1 MEFRIADTFTD
12 SLAKLTGEEQKAV
25 KTTAFDLQLNP
36 GHPSLQFH
44 KLAKAKDPNFWSIRV
59 SRDVRLIVH
68 KTGTS
73 LLLCYVDHHDDAYEW
88 AERRKV
94 ETHPKTGAA
103 QLVEIRER
111 VQEIEIPKYV
121 EVQAKPK
128 AKPPLFSALSDDEL
142 LAFGVPREW
151 LGDARNAN
159 EDSVLD
165 LAEHL
170 PAEAAEAL
178 LNLAT
183 GVTLQTAL
191 QLPPGE
197 HAYAPS
203 AHLAAAEK
211 VSELTVDPFNHPDAQ
226 RRFRTISSQE
236 ELQRAFEYPWDK
248 WSIFLHPAQRQLVER
263 DYSGPARVSG
273 SAGTGKTIVALHRAV
288 HLARANPETR
298 MLLTTF
304 SETLANALR
313 SKLRLLISNEPR
325 LGERIEVHAM
335 NSIGRRLY
343 EVNLGKLQIASG
355 ETICQIIE
363 DASNAAQGNRFSL
376 HFLMTEWDQ
385 VVDGWQLD
393 TWEAYRDVSR
403 LGRKTRL
410 KEPQRALLWSIFEDV
425 RSRLRSKGLITYSG
439 MFNRLATHFSEGS
452 ARSPFDFV
460 VVDEAQDVSIAQ
472 LRFLA
477 ALGAGRPN
485 KLFFAGD
492 LGQRIFQQP
501 FSWKALGVDVRGRST
516 TLRINY
522 RTSHQIRVQ
531 ADRLLGPEVSDVDG
545 NVENRRTTVSL
556 FNGPLPT
563 IKVLNTADE
572 ESRVVGEWLKAR
584 MSEGVQ
590 PHEVAVF
597 VRSFAQLDRAKAAA
611 KHAELPLNVL
621 DENVETAIGKISI
634 GTMHLAKGLEFRAV
648 AVMACDD
655 EIIPLQDRI
664 ETVVD
669 DADLEDVY
677 NTERQLLYVAC
688 TRPREYLLVS
698 GVAPASEF
706 LDDLEK

>member
-12 SLAKLTGEEQKAV
+12 SLARLTGEEQKAV
-25 KTTAFDLQLNP
+25 KTAAFDLQLNP
-36 GHPSLQFH
+36 SQPSLQFH

-73 LLLCYVDHHDDAYEW
+73 LLLCYVNHHDEAYQW

-111 VQEIEIPKYV
+111 VQEIAIPKYV
-121 EVQAKPK
+121 EVEPKPE
-128 AKPPLFSALSDDEL
+128 AKPPLFSALSDDQL

-151 LGDARNAN
+151 LRDARNAN

-165 LAEHL
+165 LAGHL

-183 GVTLQTAL
+183 GGAL
-191 QLPPGE
+191 RTTTEVEPSV

-203 AHLAAAEK
+203 ARLDAAK
-211 VSELTVDPFNHPDAQ
+211 ISEPTLDAFNHPDAQ

-236 ELQRAFEYPWDK
+236 ELERAFEYPWEK
-248 WSIFLHPAQRQLVER
+248 WTIFLHPAQRQLVER
-263 DYSGPARVSG
+263 DYNGPARVSG

-298 MLLTTF
+298 LLLTTF

-355 ETICQIIE
+355 ETIHQIIE
-363 DASNAAQGNRFSL
+363 EASNAAQGNRFSL
-376 HFLMTEWDQ
+376 HFLMTEWEQ

-425 RSRLRSKGLITYSG
+425 RSRLRSKDVITYSG
-439 MFNRLATHFSEGS
+439 MFNRLASHFEGS

-545 NVENRRTTVSL
+545 NVEDRRTTVSL
-556 FNGPLPT
+556 FNGPMPT
-563 IKVLNTADE
+563 VKIVETVEE
-572 ESRVVGEWLKAR
+572 ESEAVGEWLKAR
-584 MSEGVQ
+584 TNEGVQ
-590 PHEVAVF
+590 PHEMAVF
-597 VRSFAQLDRAKAAA
+597 VRSSAQLDRAKAAA
-611 KHAELPLNVL
+611 KHAELSLKVL

-655 EIIPLQDRI
+655 EVIPLQGRI

-688 TRPREYLLVS
+688 TRPREYLLVTS
-698 GVAPASEF
+698 VAPASEF
-706 LDDLEK
+706 LDDMGK

>member
-1 MEFRIADTFTD
+1 M
-12 SLAKLTGEEQKAV
+12 
-25 KTTAFDLQLNP
+25 
-36 GHPSLQFH
+36 
-44 KLAKAKDPNFWSIRV
+44 
-59 SRDVRLIVH
+59 
-68 KTGTS
+68 
-73 LLLCYVDHHDDAYEW
+73 
-88 AERRKV
+88 
-94 ETHPKTGAA
+94 
-103 QLVEIRER
+103 
-111 VQEIEIPKYV
+111 
-121 EVQAKPK
+121 
-128 AKPPLFSALSDDEL
+128 
-142 LAFGVPREW
+142 
-151 LGDARNAN
+151 
-159 EDSVLD
+159 
-165 LAEHL
+165 
-170 PAEAAEAL
+170 
-178 LNLAT
+178 
-183 GVTLQTAL
+183 
-191 QLPPGE
+191 
-197 HAYAPS
+197 
-203 AHLAAAEK
+203 
-211 VSELTVDPFNHPDAQ
+211 
-226 RRFRTISSQE
+226 
-236 ELQRAFEYPWDK
+236 
-248 WSIFLHPAQRQLVER
+248 
-263 DYSGPARVSG
+263 
-273 SAGTGKTIVALHRAV
+273 
-288 HLARANPETR
+288 
-298 MLLTTF
+298 LTTF

-335 NSIGRRLY
+335 NSIGRRLH

-355 ETICQIIE
+355 ETIRQIIE
-363 DASNAAQGNRFSL
+363 EASNASQGNRFSL
-376 HFLMTEWDQ
+376 HFLRTEWEQ

-425 RSRLRSKGLITYSG
+425 RSRLRSKGVITYSG
-439 MFNRLATHFSEGS
+439 MFNRLASHFEGS

-522 RTSHQIRVQ
+522 RTSHQIRMQ

-545 NVENRRTTVSL
+545 NVEDRRTTVSL

-563 IKVLNTADE
+563 VKIFETVEE
-572 ESRVVGEWLKAR
+572 ESKAVGEWLKAR
-584 MSEGVQ
+584 TNEGVQ

-597 VRSFAQLDRAKAAA
+597 VRSSAQLDRAKAAA
-611 KHAELPLNVL
+611 KHAELSLKVL

-655 EIIPLQDRI
+655 EVIPLQERI

-688 TRPREYLLVS
+688 TRARDQLLVTS
-698 GVAPASEF
+698 VAPASEF
-706 LDDLEK
+706 LDDMRK

>member
-12 SLAKLTGEEQKAV
+12 SLARLTGEEQKAV
-25 KTTAFDLQLNP
+25 KTAAFDLQLNP
-36 GHPSLQFH
+36 SQPSLQFH

-73 LLLCYVDHHDDAYEW
+73 LLLCYVNHHDEAYQW

-111 VQEIEIPKYV
+111 VQEIAIPKYV
-121 EVQAKPK
+121 EAELKPEAKL
-128 AKPPLFSALSDDEL
+128 PLFSALSDDQL

-165 LAEHL
+165 LAGHL

-183 GVTLQTAL
+183 GGAIRTPPEVSPSGHVYASSARIDAAKLSEPTLDA
-191 QLPPGE
+191 
-197 HAYAPS
+197 
-203 AHLAAAEK
+203 
-211 VSELTVDPFNHPDAQ
+211 FNHPDAQ

-236 ELQRAFEYPWDK
+236 ELERAFEYPWEK
-248 WSIFLHPAQRQLVER
+248 WTIFLHPAQRQLVER
-263 DYSGPARVSG
+263 DYSGPARISG
-273 SAGTGKTIVALHRAV
+273 SAGTGKTIVALHRVV

-298 MLLTTF
+298 LLLTTF

-325 LGERIEVHAM
+325 LGDRIEVHAM

-343 EVNLGKLQIASG
+343 ELNLGKIQIATS
-355 ETICQIIE
+355 ETIRETIQ

-376 HFLMTEWDQ
+376 HFLRTEWEQ

-410 KEPQRALLWSIFEDV
+410 KEPQRASLWSIFEDV
-425 RSRLRSKGLITYSG
+425 RSRLRSKGVITYSG
-439 MFNRLATHFSEGS
+439 MFNQLASHFEGS
-452 ARSPFDFV
+452 ARLPFDFV

-522 RTSHQIRVQ
+522 RTSHQIRMQ

-563 IKVLNTADE
+563 IKILNTVVE
-572 ESRVVGEWLKAR
+572 ETGMVGEWLKAR
-584 MSEGVQ
+584 INEGVQ
-590 PHEVAVF
+590 PHEIAMF
-597 VRSFAQLDRAKAAA
+597 VRSSAQLDRAKAAA
-611 KHAELPLNVL
+611 KHSDLPLNVL

-655 EIIPLQDRI
+655 EIIPLQERI

-706 LDDLEK
+706 IDDLRK